1 MEMIINQLNQSIDY
15 IDNNLTNELNLSDI
29 ANYIGMPEQHYRN
42 LFIFLSEMSLSEY
55 IKKRKLYFANKDLLN
70 KYSVTTVATK
80 YGYSID
86 GFTRAFK
93 SWSGYLPSQVYEHQ
107 ILISFP
113 KLSFSINIKGGI
125 NMKTRIVEQP
135 EFNIVGVQK
144 RVPMQFEGVNDEI
157 VALAKSITNSQKEE
171 MHQLQNIEPKEI
183 VNVSYDA
190 DESFTKEQG
199 ELTHMIGVLTTESN
213 PSEQLEIL
221 NFKASKW
228 VVFENEGEY
237 PNVLQDTYAKIYSEW
252 LPNSEYELSDLPMF
266 SFTNFKDNEQ
276 DVAYSEIWVAI
287 NNY

>member
-93 SWSGYLPSQVYEHQ
+93 AWSGYLPSQVYEHQ

>member
-15 IDNNLTNELNLSDI
+15 IDNNLTNELKLSDI

-80 YGYSID
+80 YGYSVD

-93 SWSGYLPSQVYEHQ
+93 AWSGYLPSQVYEHQ

-113 KLSFSINIKGGI
+113 KLSFSINTKGGI

-135 EFNIVGVQK
+135 EFNIIGVQK
-144 RVPMQFEGVNDEI
+144 RVPMQFKGVNQEI
-157 VALAKSITNSQKEE
+157 VELAKSITNSQKEE
-171 MHQLQNIEPKEI
+171 MQQLQNIEPKEI

-237 PNVLQDTYAKIYSEW
+237 PSVLQDTYAKIYSEW
-252 LPNSEYELSDLPMF
+252 LPDSEYELSDLPMF

>member
-93 SWSGYLPSQVYEHQ
+93 AWSGYLPSQVYEHQ

-252 LPNSEYELSDLPMF
+252 LPNSEYELSALPMF

>member
-55 IKKRKLYFANKDLLN
+55 IKKRKLYFDNKDLLN

-93 SWSGYLPSQVYEHQ
+93 AWSGYLPSQVHEHQ